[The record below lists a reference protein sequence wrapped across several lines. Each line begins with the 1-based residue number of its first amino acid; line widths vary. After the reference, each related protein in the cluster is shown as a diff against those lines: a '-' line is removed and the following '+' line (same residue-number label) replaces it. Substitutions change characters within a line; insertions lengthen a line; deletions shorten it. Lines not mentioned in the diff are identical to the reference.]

1 MARELR
7 IGDVTFF
14 VEDEGAARRWAVGL
28 GCRTG
33 LPDWAAELAWCQTH
47 SK

>member
-1 MARELR
+1 MAREMR

-14 VEDEGAARRWAVGL
+14 VEDEGAGPPM

-33 LPDWAAELAWCQTH
+33 LPDWAARLG
-47 SK
+47 S